1 MLYEINQKNILI
13 KRFNFKE
20 NDNQITDNIPQQIIG
35 KSYVDLKKIWFDEI
49 NNLMQLYEEGY
60 FPNTFEK
67 EEDLTYCGSKI
78 LLRLP
83 EKMYQYEL

>member
-1 MLYEINQKNILI
+1 VI
-13 KRFNFKE
+13 KRFTFKD
-20 NDNQITDNIPQQIIG
+20 NDYQIPDNISKQIIS
-35 KSYVDLKKIWFDEI
+35 KSYGELKNIWLDEI
-49 NNLMQLYEEGY
+49 NSLMHLYSKGY

-83 EKMYQYEL
+83 EKKYQYEL